1 MSEELRKGEFSESER
16 RENFLE
22 VKERVI
28 PPPGSV
34 AGGYKE
40 GGRIC
45 SYQMFRNPQREAS
58 VSSEN
63 ENKREREKTR
73 EKGKG
78 QRDGSGVGGREI
90 HSRGGSKTMQER
102 DIDTQRTQTQM
113 DGDKISQNC
122 RQEEGQIPR
131 ELKLLVALSS
141 PPAEG
146 AWGLMPRSLGVQ
158 SPLLPSKL
166 IRWGYFY
173 PVS

>member
-34 AGGYKE
+34 AGGCKE

-63 ENKREREKTR
+63 ENKREKRPERREKAR
-73 EKGKG
+73 EMGGGWEGERFTHGEG
-78 QRDGSGVGGREI
+78 QRPCKKG
-90 HSRGGSKTMQER
+90 T
-102 DIDTQRTQTQM
+102 
-113 DGDKISQNC
+113 
-122 RQEEGQIPR
+122 
-131 ELKLLVALSS
+131 
-141 PPAEG
+141 
-146 AWGLMPRSLGVQ
+146 
-158 SPLLPSKL
+158 
-166 IRWGYFY
+166 
-173 PVS
+173 